1 MSQHEREATVA
12 EAFSEEDVAE
22 FLRNHPDFFERHPKL
37 LMGLKLVHQPG
48 TATVSLVERQVAVLR
63 QRNGELEC
71 QLKDLVAVAKDNH
84 ALVEKIHQLAVT
96 LMESSSVTDAMQTL
110 STSLREDFLAERA
123 VMVLFVSLPDSSLTD
138 NGFVKVVDRD
148 DPGLKPFASFLK
160 SGQPRCGL
168 LRGRQK
174 SFAFED
180 NASGI
185 NSAALIPLGEDT
197 ELGFIVIG
205 SQDPDYFNPG
215 KGMDFLSRLGELVT
229 VVLAGGT
236 IVEATSGP
244 NAAGS

>member
-1 MSQHEREATVA
+1 MP
-12 EAFSEEDVAE
+12 
-22 FLRNHPDFFERHPKL
+22 L
-37 LMGLKLVHQPG
+37 
-48 TATVSLVERQVAVLR
+48 SL
-63 QRNGELEC
+63 
-71 QLKDLVAVAKDNH
+71 DLVD
-84 ALVEKIHQLAVT
+84 LVV
-96 LMESSSVTDAMQTL
+96 DAINAAIL
-110 STSLREDFLAERA
+110 KYEFRGGLRADSRDLAERA
-123 VMVLFVSLPDSSLTD
+123 VMVLFAALPDLSLTD
-138 NGFVKVVDRD
+138 DGFVKVVDRD

-174 SFAFED
+174 GFAFED

-229 VVLAGGT
+229 VALTGGA

>member
-1 MSQHEREATVA
+1 
-12 EAFSEEDVAE
+12 
-22 FLRNHPDFFERHPKL
+22 
-37 LMGLKLVHQPG
+37 
-48 TATVSLVERQVAVLR
+48 
-63 QRNGELEC
+63 
-71 QLKDLVAVAKDNH
+71 
-84 ALVEKIHQLAVT
+84 
-96 LMESSSVTDAMQTL
+96 
-110 STSLREDFLAERA
+110 
-123 VMVLFVSLPDSSLTD
+123 MVLFVSLPDSSLTD

-215 KGMDFLSRLGELVT
+215 KGKDFLSRRGELVT
-229 VVLAGGT
+229 VVLTGGA